1 MTLEAIAAYPIITYD
16 EGLTGRARIDLAFQQ
31 AGLVPDVAMSAL
43 DADVIKA
50 YVELGMGVG
59 IIAAMAFDA
68 ARDTGLRLLSTPGLF
83 ETNTSSIAV
92 RRGRFLRGYVY
103 RFIEMCAP
111 EITEAH
117 VRTADGD
124 VEN

>member
-1 MTLEAIAAYPIITYD
+1 MT
-16 EGLTGRARIDLAFQQ
+16 
-31 AGLVPDVAMSAL
+31 AL

-59 IIAAMAFDA
+59 IIAAMAFDP
-68 ARDTGLRLLSTPGLF
+68 ARDTGLRLLSTPRLF

-111 EITEAH
+111 DITESR
-117 VRTADGD
+117 VRAAERAANT
-124 VEN
+124 